1 MDKQILCDTCN
12 TPLLDDE
19 LPENREPALLPLV
32 WGEKNKVKVVIPL
45 PKKHECFV
53 CFCKRADWD
62 GMVDDPEHQ
71 KLHEEFV
78 EKQSDKRRKKFN

>member
-1 MDKQILCDTCN
+1 MDKQLLCDTCK
-12 TPLLDDE
+12 TPLLEDE
-19 LPENREPALLPLV
+19 LPENRSPTFMPLV
-32 WGEKNKVKVVIPL
+32 WGEKSKVKIAIPL

-71 KLHEEFV
+71 ELHEEFM
-78 EKQSDKRRKKFN
+78 EEETKKRRKKFN

>member
-1 MDKQILCDTCN
+1 M
-12 TPLLDDE
+12 PLMWE
-19 LPENREPALLPLV
+19 
-32 WGEKNKVKVVIPL
+32 EKNKVKIAIPL

-71 KLHEEFV
+71 ELHEEFM
-78 EKQSDKRRKKFN
+78 EEETKKRRKKFN

>member
-1 MDKQILCDTCN
+1 MDKQLLCDTYK
-12 TPLLDDE
+12 TPLLEDE
-19 LPENREPALLPLV
+19 LPENRSPTLMPLM
-32 WGEKNKVKVVIPL
+32 WGEKNKVKIAIPL

-71 KLHEEFV
+71 ELHEEFM
-78 EKQSDKRRKKFN
+78 EEETKKRRKKFN

>member
-1 MDKQILCDTCN
+1 MDKQLLCDTCK
-12 TPLLDDE
+12 TPLLEDE
-19 LPENREPALLPLV
+19 LPENRAPTLLPLM
-32 WGEKNKVKVVIPL
+32 WEEKDTVKMAIPL

-71 KLHEEFV
+71 ELHEEFM
-78 EKQSDKRRKKFN
+78 EEETKKRRKKFN

>member
-1 MDKQILCDTCN
+1 MDKQLLCDTCK
-12 TPLLDDE
+12 TPLLEDE
-19 LPENREPALLPLV
+19 LPENRSPTLMPLM
-32 WGEKNKVKVVIPL
+32 WEEKNKEKIAVPL

-71 KLHEEFV
+71 ELHEEFM
-78 EKQSDKRRKKFN
+78 EEETKKRRKKFN